1 MCHPLILG
9 SVEPLPISKY
19 VPDQVEDGW
28 NIYVTSIGQ
37 AISLDARAIFST
49 SDLYYIY
56 ARHTG
61 DACGFWGNYEEARDA
76 REELAVFLERSLEL
90 VADLQLYVAETYFGK
105 SGVIPTNFKYIGP
118 SDIRTWLPGFL
129 EGDFFQVIREE

>member
-9 SVEPLPISKY
+9 SVKPLPISKY

-49 SDLYYIY
+49 RDLYYIY

-61 DACGFWGNYEEARDA
+61 DACGFWGHYEEARDA

-105 SGVIPTNFKYIGP
+105 SGVMPTNLKYIGP